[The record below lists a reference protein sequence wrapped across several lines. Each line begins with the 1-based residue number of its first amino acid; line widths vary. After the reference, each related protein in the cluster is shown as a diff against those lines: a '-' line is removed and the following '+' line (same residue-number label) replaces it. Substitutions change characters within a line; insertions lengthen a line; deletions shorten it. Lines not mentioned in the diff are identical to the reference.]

1 MVKESMTSKIALTD
15 SDLEVP
21 QSEVQPLCI
30 AMNPKLLETR
40 RSGDQGVLDES
51 LRQEDFCLGASVSE
65 IAITISEDVAIQND
79 TSCLHKITQE
89 GNIALHRLGSQRN
102 LELAGEICHKGESLL
117 MAPNMRLDTPLH
129 YAARDGDDKKV
140 SIIIQSAKEGRT
152 EARVLTARNK
162 NEGTA
167 LHEAAKYNN
176 ERVAEILLEAD
187 DGLASMLNDDGMS
200 PLYLA
205 IVTGS
210 FNVAKVL
217 LQSSF
222 WMNASL
228 ESYTGPNG
236 KTALH
241 VAVHLSRE
249 ITEEILKRK
258 PMLAKCID
266 SSGRAPLHY
275 AAIDGDRD
283 TVKLLL
289 EYDPCT
295 AYRSDTNGLFPIHM
309 AASMGN
315 FHIVDQILQQC
326 FETSKL
332 LDKEGKNFLHV
343 AVQRRRLD
351 MVKKIISLRPSLKE
365 LLNDQDNQGNT
376 PLHTAVEN
384 SDQRSVHFLLRDET
398 VLFNIVNRDGFT
410 PLDLACEKMDEGLH
424 FWMNAEYCIAS
435 CLALIKAHSSP
446 RELHDWKRVVPS
458 SDGNED
464 KTKPSSDDKVKENSS
479 SGEEIEMKKMQDEE
493 LKKELDIPKNWV
505 VAAVLIATVT
515 FAAGFTVPGGYI
527 ADDHPGRGTIVLAK
541 EYAFKVFL
549 VSDAWAFVW
558 SMLATTWFMYAGT
571 STVDKHTRRRVFFL
585 AWQCLWVAFSGMS
598 TAFAMGIYATLA
610 HSSASISILLCI
622 IVLTTP
628 PLATVVSE
636 HNLLSMSRTVGIR
649 QGYRHCIWPTTI
661 HPQVGKVLRP
671 ALQPVGA
678 RVIYSL
684 LPMLVAYA
692 IFFLFPLLFVSKN

>member
-1 MVKESMTSKIALTD
+1 
-15 SDLEVP
+15 
-21 QSEVQPLCI
+21 
-30 AMNPKLLETR
+30 MNPKLLKAA
-40 RSGDQGVLDES
+40 RSGDKAIIDE
-51 LRQEDFCLGASVSE
+51 LLLQQENFSSRASVGQ
-65 IAITISEDVAIQND
+65 IAITVPEDATTQQD
-79 TSCLHKITQE
+79 TSCLLGVTPQ
-89 GNIALHRLGSQRN
+89 GNTALHIVASRGY
-102 LELAGEICHKGESLL
+102 LEIAKKIYHKEKSLL
-117 MAPNMRLDTPLH
+117 ILSNMRLDTPLH
-129 YAARDGDDKKV
+129 YAARAGNGKMVFLIIELIRQSD
-140 SIIIQSAKEGRT
+140 SI
-152 EARVLTARNK
+152 EARRMLVATNK
-162 NEGTA
+162 NKDNA
-167 LHEAAKYNN
+167 LHEAAKYDHVH
-176 ERVAEILLEAD
+176 VAEILMEEDAE
-187 DGLASMLNDDGMS
+187 LASMLNNAGMS

-210 FNVAKVL
+210 LNVAKAL
-217 LQSSF
+217 LRSSSYEK
-222 WMNASL
+222 AS
-228 ESYTGPNG
+228 SAYYAGPNDE
-236 KTALH
+236 TALH
-241 VAVHLSRE
+241 RVVCISQE
-249 ITEEILKRK
+249 ITKAILQRK
-258 PMLAKCID
+258 PTLAKGAD
-266 SSGRAPLHY
+266 YLRRTPLHFV
-275 AAIDGDRD
+275 AHSGHGD
-283 TVKLLL
+283 VAKLLL
-289 EYDPCT
+289 EQDPST
-295 AYRSDTNGLFPIHM
+295 AYLSDADGFFPIHI
-309 AASMGN
+309 AAMTGN
-315 FHIVDQILQQC
+315 IGVVDQILEYC
-326 FETSKL
+326 PDADEL
-332 LDKEGKNFLHV
+332 LDYEGKNFLHV
-343 AVQRRRLD
+343 AFGRKRLD
-351 MVKKIISLRPSLKE
+351 LVKKIISKRPDLRK
-365 LLNDQDNQGNT
+365 LLNDQDNEGNT

-384 SDQRSVHFLLRDET
+384 SDQSSVHFLLRDKN
-398 VLFNIVNRDGFT
+398 VSPNIINHDGST
-410 PLDLACEKMDEGLH
+410 PLDLACDKMDEEGPQ
-424 FWMNAEYCIAS
+424 YK
-435 CLALIKAHSSP
+435 LALFGSP
-446 RELHDWKRVVPS
+446 VKKVVPS